1 LVDASASTQAAP
13 VAYGSPVPAK
23 RKAEAEADAQLAFE
37 EAVEKLET
45 IVQEMESDELPLE
58 TMLVRYEEGAKLVKV
73 CEEKLQSAEARI
85 TQLEEKLE
93 GELSARP
100 VSLGEDGE

>member
-1 LVDASASTQAAP
+1 M
-13 VAYGSPVPAK
+13 PAK
-23 RKAEAEADAQLAFE
+23 RKTGAETDAEIAFE
-37 EAVEKLET
+37 EAVEKLES

-58 TMLVRYEEGAKLVKV
+58 TMLVRYEQGARLVKV
-73 CEEKLQSAEARI
+73 CEEKLQSAESRI

-100 VSLGEDGE
+100 VTLGDEGE